1 MIIKNVK
8 DKNPRNHLV
17 GTTPLHLAATRSH
30 LEVCKLIIEFIENKN
45 SQNKWNGTPLHEAAG
60 YGHLQVCKL
69 IIENIEDK
77 NPKNN
82 LGDTPLHLAAKS
94 GHFEVCKLIIEN
106 TEDINP
112 KNDFFWL
119 DPPTCSCK
127 EWTFGSL

>member
-1 MIIKNVK
+1 MIIENTEDIDPKN
-8 DKNPRNHLV
+8 DF
-17 GTTPLHLAATRSH
+17 GWTPLHSAAENGH
-30 LEVCKLIIEFIENKN
+30 LEVCKLIIEK
-45 SQNKWNGTPLHEAAG
+45 
-60 YGHLQVCKL
+60 
-69 IIENIEDK
+69 IEDK
-77 NPKNN
+77 SPKSNF
-82 LGDTPLHLAAKS
+82 DKTPLHLAAKS

>member
-1 MIIKNVK
+1 MIIKNVE
-8 DKNPRNHLV
+8 DKNPRNHFV
-17 GTTPLHLAATRSH
+17 GTTPLHLAARRGH

-82 LGDTPLHLAAKS
+82 LGDTPLHLAAMK
-94 GHFEVCKLIIEN
+94 FAN
-106 TEDINP
+106 
-112 KNDFFWL
+112 
-119 DPPTCSCK
+119 
-127 EWTFGSL
+127 

>member
-1 MIIKNVK
+1 MIKLLQILKNVISIKVCPSVCKLIIKNVK
-8 DKNPRNHLV
+8 DKNPRNHFV
-17 GTTPLHLAATRSH
+17 RTTPLHLAATRSH

-82 LGDTPLHLAAKS
+82 LGDTPLHLAAMK
-94 GHFEVCKLIIEN
+94 FAN
-106 TEDINP
+106 
-112 KNDFFWL
+112 
-119 DPPTCSCK
+119 
-127 EWTFGSL
+127 

>member
-1 MIIKNVK
+1 MIIENTEDINSKN
-8 DKNPRNHLV
+8 DFGR
-17 GTTPLHLAATRSH
+17 TPIHEAASCGH
-30 LEVCKLIIEFIENKN
+30 FEVSKLIIEK
-45 SQNKWNGTPLHEAAG
+45 
-60 YGHLQVCKL
+60 
-69 IIENIEDK
+69 IEDK
-77 NPKNN
+77 NPKSNH
-82 LGDTPLHLAAKS
+82 GETPLHLAAKS

>member
-1 MIIKNVK
+1 MTHYF
-8 DKNPRNHLV
+8 R
-17 GTTPLHLAATRSH
+17 
-30 LEVCKLIIEFIENKN
+30 KLFLYKN

-106 TEDINP
+106 TEDINS
-112 KNDFFWL
+112 KNDFFGL
-119 DPPTCSCK
+119 TPYI
-127 EWTFGSL
+127 